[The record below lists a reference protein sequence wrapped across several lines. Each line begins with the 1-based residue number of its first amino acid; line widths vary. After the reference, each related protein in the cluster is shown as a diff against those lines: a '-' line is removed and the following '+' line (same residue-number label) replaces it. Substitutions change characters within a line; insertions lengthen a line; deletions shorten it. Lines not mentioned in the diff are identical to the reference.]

1 MLEEICGIGA
11 CDRRIT
17 IAVIDGL
24 PDLCS
29 APLADANLAVVD
41 AMVPEGLE
49 EADPHGTEICSL
61 IFGRSADHAGLA
73 SGCCGLALPVFF
85 RRRDGGRSASQ
96 VAIAH
101 AVTVAVERG
110 ASIINISAGQLV
122 SSPEIGQ
129 HLENALRL
137 CAERRVLVVAAAG
150 NDGCDC
156 IHVPAAV
163 PSVLAVGAMD
173 DLGRALPAS
182 NWGQSYRSNGL
193 LAPGMALATTSVGG
207 QPVRRSG
214 TSFAAAVVSSLA
226 ARLLFVGL
234 AKGYNLDAIDIRNIV
249 LESCDKCDDATEE
262 NCAFALAGR
271 LNVRAALRRLHEI
284 GMRRSRNGE
293 SVAIAQR
300 EPVFTTSGEGKS
312 METGVLMPAG
322 AIPQQPIDLAQS
334 AILPQQ
340 DLGAGLQ
347 VTEAGQSACACGCG
361 GKGKDDREHL
371 KQSDCG
377 CGCGGKGTKAESGPP
392 PAAVT
397 GCGAKEP
404 PKLVYVIGSL
414 WFDFGSEARY
424 DAIVQRMGDAVAA
437 NNPVQLFAFL
447 RENIEYAT
455 GITFIVMQDQIPI
468 YALQPAGPFALATY
482 EAILDALESS
492 LDDAGELQR
501 VAIPGLIAGTT
512 RLMNGMTLPVVYPDI
527 RGMVKWGATQLVED
541 AKEAAGAEEMDSAPL
556 FNFLVRVYDEL
567 RNLGITAA
575 ERALNSAATN
585 AFLAANVFRD
595 ARRRRLELYSIRVHK
610 SQICRPDSDC
620 WDVQLMMF
628 DPENTLRAGR
638 VYRFTVDV
646 SEILPVTIGTIRTY
660 AAPIAALG

>member
-1 MLEEICGIGA
+1 MLEEIRGIGI
-11 CDRRIT
+11 CDRRVI

-24 PDLCS
+24 PDICS
-29 APLADANLAVVD
+29 APLANGNLSVVET
-41 AMVPEGLE
+41 MVADGLDE
-49 EADPHGTEICSL
+49 PDPHGTEVCSL

-73 SGCCGLALPVFF
+73 CGCGGLALPVFF
-85 RRRDGGRSASQ
+85 RRRDGGRAASQ

-137 CAERRVLVVAAAG
+137 CGEKRVLVVAAAG

-173 DLGRALPAS
+173 DRGRPLPVS
-182 NWGQSYRSNGL
+182 NWGRPYRSNGL

-207 QPVRRSG
+207 VSVRRSG

-226 ARLLFVGL
+226 ARLLSVSRSS
-234 AKGYNLDAIDIRNIV
+234 GYNLDAIHVRDII
-249 LESCDKCDDATEE
+249 LESCDTCDETTGED
-262 NCAFALAGR
+262 CAFALAGR
-271 LNVRAALRRLHEI
+271 LNVKAALRRLHEI
-284 GMRRSRNGE
+284 GTRRSMSGQ
-293 SVAIAQR
+293 SVAIALR
-300 EPVFTTSGEGKS
+300 ETVLATSGEGKS

-334 AILPQQ
+334 AILPGQ
-340 DLGAGLQ
+340 DFGAGPQ
-347 VTEAGQSACACGCG
+347 GADVGQSACACGCG
-361 GKGKDDREHL
+361 GKGKDDREQV

-377 CGCGGKGTKAESGPP
+377 CGCGGKGKAEGG
-392 PAAVT
+392 PAAAGP

-414 WFDFGSEARY
+414 WFDFGTEARY

-447 RENIEYAT
+447 KENIEYAT

-468 YALQPAGPFALATY
+468 YALQPAGPFALRVY
-482 EAILDALESS
+482 EAVLDALESS

-512 RLMNGMTLPVVYPDI
+512 RLMNGMTLPVIYPDI
-527 RGMVKWGATQLVED
+527 RGMVKWGTSQLVED
-541 AKEAAGAEEMDSAPL
+541 AKEAAGAEEMESAPL
-556 FNFLVRVYDEL
+556 LNFLVRVYDEL

-595 ARRRRLELYSIRVHK
+595 ARRRRLELHSIRVHK

-620 WDVQLMMF
+620 WDVQLLMF

-660 AAPIAALG
+660 AAPLAALG